1 MKVTF
6 GKFIELNKTQT
17 GVKMFDLVPNLVAG
31 SGNPLQAARGR
42 YSGWFL
48 DPQGQW
54 VTGGRRVQ

>member
-31 SGNPLQAARGR
+31 SGNPLQV
-42 YSGWFL
+42 L
-48 DPQGQW
+48 L
-54 VTGGRRVQ
+54 